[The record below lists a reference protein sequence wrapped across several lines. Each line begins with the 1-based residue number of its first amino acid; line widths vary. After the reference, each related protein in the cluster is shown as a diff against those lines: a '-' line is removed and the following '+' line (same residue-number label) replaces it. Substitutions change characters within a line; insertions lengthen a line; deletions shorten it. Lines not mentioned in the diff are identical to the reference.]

1 MSHPLRTLF
10 RKEARQITRS
20 RKTVAAAALVPALM
34 LIFVTTGDII
44 TLKLGFGK
52 KPIYL
57 LSSSHAVSGTFLLRH
72 YTLPIL
78 VSISALVTPSIVMGD
93 VLFGE
98 RERRT
103 LDLLVALPVS
113 AFHVVLAKLLA
124 VLLFAISVTVPL
136 FALNV
141 VIVHLFGYASF
152 TQTVGLFEIMLCA
165 ICYSAASALV
175 IAFVAGEARA
185 ANIVSGLLLGP
196 IVPLEGL
203 ILGGIKSEIALSI
216 CALLLLCLTAFCL
229 TWSIRL
235 LSFERLF
242 GTA

>member
-1 MSHPLRTLF
+1 MRQRFGPLF

-20 RKTVAAAALVPALM
+20 KKTAAAAALVPALM
-34 LIFVTTGDII
+34 LIFVTGGDIV
-44 TLKLGFGK
+44 TLRLGFGH

-57 LSSSHAVSGTFLLRH
+57 LSSAHAVSATYLLRH
-72 YTLPIL
+72 FTLPVLIT
-78 VSISALVTPSIVMGD
+78 ISSLVTPSIVMGD

-113 AFHVVLAKLLA
+113 ARDVVVAKLAA
-124 VLLFAISVTVPL
+124 VLLFAVSVIVPL
-136 FALNV
+136 FAVNV
-141 VIVHLFGYASF
+141 AIVSLLGYSSVS
-152 TQTVGLFEIMLCA
+152 QTAALFELMLAA
-165 ICYSAASALV
+165 ISYSAASGLLIAL
-175 IAFVAGEARA
+175 AAGEARA

-203 ILGGIKSEIALSI
+203 ILTTIRGDLAIST
-216 CALLLLCLTAFCL
+216 CAVGLLLLACGGLV
-229 TWSIRL
+229 WSFRL

-242 GTA
+242 GAY

>member
-1 MSHPLRTLF
+1 VNHPLPILF

-20 RKTVAAAALVPALM
+20 KKTVAAAALVPALM
-34 LIFVTTGDII
+34 LIFVTVGDII

-72 YTLPIL
+72 YTLPVLI
-78 VSISALVTPSIVMGD
+78 SISALVTPSIVMGD

-113 AFHVVLAKLLA
+113 AFHVVLAKLLS
-124 VLLFAISVTVPL
+124 VLLFAVCVTVPL
-136 FALNV
+136 FAVNV
-141 VIVHLFGYASF
+141 LIVHAFGYASF
-152 TQTVGLFEIMLCA
+152 TQTVGLLEIMLCA
-165 ICYSAASALV
+165 ICYSAASALI

-196 IVPLEGL
+196 IVPLEGV
-203 ILGGIKSEIALSI
+203 ILGTIKSEVALSV
-216 CALLLLCLTAFCL
+216 CAGLLLFLAASCL
-229 TWSIRL
+229 TWAARL